1 MSSDFLSAASWSR
14 RTGCTSRTRVYRA
27 TRPSSD
33 PLPLVV
39 LVNHWS
45 ASASE
50 ITAGAL
56 QDHHRATIIGTRTYG
71 KAVAQANF
79 AMPGGATLHM
89 TIAGYLTPNGRDIN
103 HKGITPDV

>member
-1 MSSDFLSAASWSR
+1 M
-14 RTGCTSRTRVYRA
+14 
-27 TRPSSD
+27 
-33 PLPLVV
+33 

-50 ITAGAL
+50 ITTGAL

-71 KAVAQANF
+71 KGVAQTNF

-89 TIAGYLTPNGRDIN
+89 TIAGNLTPDGRDIN
-103 HKGITPDV
+103 HKGITPNVTVADNPKPPRDEALDRAVQYLVGGH